1 MDGAKMPMPPL
12 SPAPSSSQSE
22 KRDASKRV
30 TVIQIA
36 ACLLILLAAA
46 LLRYTGGELFETARD
61 WYRETLNQSLLAGED
76 WVEEAQTVGAQ
87 LISRLTGE

>member
-1 MDGAKMPMPPL
+1 MDGAKMPMPPP

-46 LLRYTGGELFETARD
+46 RLRYTGGELFEPARD

>member
-1 MDGAKMPMPPL
+1 MDGAKMPMPPP

-46 LLRYTGGELFETARD
+46 LLRYT
-61 WYRETLNQSLLAGED
+61 SLSWPERIGWKKL
-76 WVEEAQTVGAQ
+76 
-87 LISRLTGE
+87 RL